1 MSEFNNKWN
10 NMNPMNSMNMGN
22 NMNPMNGMNMGNNMN
37 QMNNMNPMNSMNM
50 GMNPMNNMNMGNNI
64 NPMNNINMGNNMNQ
78 MNNMNMGMNQ
88 MNNMNMGM
96 NQMNNMNMNNFIT
109 MNTGMN
115 NLNDPMAVQFNMLMQ
130 QFVNLQQS
138 MNMMNTFVMNNAQS
152 NNNSSDRLP
161 KGKGETYV
169 DPFANYPGNRMN
181 IIFQTPKGHKTAI
194 SAPLNVTVHEVL
206 VQYIRKLGL
215 GPAVLYDGFY
225 FLYNGAKLSVK
236 DEKKLVSD
244 LSPIGNY
251 NLNVIVLDTKNL
263 IGA

>member
-1 MSEFNNKWN
+1 
-10 NMNPMNSMNMGN
+10 MNMGN

-50 GMNPMNNMNMGNNI
+50 GNSMNPMNNMNMGM
-64 NPMNNINMGNNMNQ
+64 NP
-78 MNNMNMGMNQ
+78 MNNMNMGMNP
-88 MNNMNMGM
+88 
-96 NQMNNMNMNNFIT
+96 MNNMNMNNFIT

-138 MNMMNTFVMNNAQS
+138 MNMMNTFVMNNAKS

-169 DPFANYPGNRMN
+169 DPFANYPGDRIN
-181 IIFQTPKGHKTAI
+181 IIFQTPKGHKTTI
-194 SAPLNVTVHEVL
+194 SAPLHVTVHEVL

-225 FLYNGAKLSVK
+225 FLFNGAKLSVR

-244 LSPIGNY
+244 LSPTGQLNV
-251 NLNVIVLDTKNL
+251 NVIVLDTKNL

>member
-1 MSEFNNKWN
+1 
-10 NMNPMNSMNMGN
+10 MNMGN

-50 GMNPMNNMNMGNNI
+50 GNSMNPMNNMNMGMNPMNNMNMGNNI
-64 NPMNNINMGNNMNQ
+64 NP
-78 MNNMNMGMNQ
+78 
-88 MNNMNMGM
+88 
-96 NQMNNMNMNNFIT
+96 MNNMNMNNFIT

-130 QFVNLQQS
+130 QFVNLQQ
-138 MNMMNTFVMNNAQS
+138 NMMNTFVMNNAKS

-169 DPFANYPGNRMN
+169 DPFANYPGDRIN
-181 IIFQTPKGHKTAI
+181 IIFQTPKGHKTTI
-194 SAPLNVTVHEVL
+194 SAPLHVTVHEVL

-225 FLYNGAKLSVK
+225 FLYNGAKLSVR

-244 LSPIGNY
+244 LSTIGQSNVY
-251 NLNVIVLDTKNL
+251 VIVLDTKNL

>member
-50 GMNPMNNMNMGNNI
+50 GNNMNPMNNMNMGM
-64 NPMNNINMGNNMNQ
+64 NP
-78 MNNMNMGMNQ
+78 MNNMNMGMNP
-88 MNNMNMGM
+88 
-96 NQMNNMNMNNFIT
+96 MNNMNMNNFIT

-138 MNMMNTFVMNNAQS
+138 MNMMNTFVMNNAKS

-169 DPFANYPGNRMN
+169 DPFANYPGDRIN
-181 IIFQTPKGHKTAI
+181 IIFQTPKGHKTTI
-194 SAPLNVTVHEVL
+194 SAPLYVTVHEVL

-225 FLYNGAKLSVK
+225 FLFNGAKLSVR

-244 LSPIGNY
+244 LSSIGQF

>member
-1 MSEFNNKWN
+1 MSEFNNKW
-10 NMNPMNSMNMGN
+10 N

-50 GMNPMNNMNMGNNI
+50 GNNMNPMNNMNMGMNPMNNMNMGNNI
-64 NPMNNINMGNNMNQ
+64 NP
-78 MNNMNMGMNQ
+78 
-88 MNNMNMGM
+88 
-96 NQMNNMNMNNFIT
+96 MNNMNMNNFIT

-138 MNMMNTFVMNNAQS
+138 MNMMNTFVMNNAKS

-169 DPFANYPGNRMN
+169 DPFANYPGDRIN
-181 IIFQTPKGHKTAI
+181 IIFQTPKGHKTTI
-194 SAPLNVTVHEVL
+194 SAPLHVTVHEVL

-225 FLYNGAKLSVK
+225 FLFNGAKLSVR

-244 LSPIGNY
+244 LSPTGQST
-251 NLNVIVLDTKNL
+251 LHVIVLDTKNL

>member
-64 NPMNNINMGNNMNQ
+64 NPMNN
-78 MNNMNMGMNQ
+78 
-88 MNNMNMGM
+88 
-96 NQMNNMNMNNFIT
+96 MNMNNFIT

-130 QFVNLQQS
+130 QFVNLQQN
-138 MNMMNTFVMNNAQS
+138 MNKMNTFVMNNAQS

-181 IIFQTPKGHKTAI
+181 IIFQTPKGHKTTI
-194 SAPLNVTVHEVL
+194 SAPLHVTIHEVL

>member
-37 QMNNMNPMNSMNM
+37 QMNNMNPMNNMNMGMNPMNNMNM

-64 NPMNNINMGNNMNQ
+64 NP
-78 MNNMNMGMNQ
+78 
-88 MNNMNMGM
+88 
-96 NQMNNMNMNNFIT
+96 MNNMNMNNFIT

-138 MNMMNTFVMNNAQS
+138 MNMMNTFVMNNAKS

-169 DPFANYPGNRMN
+169 DPFANYPGDRIN
-181 IIFQTPKGHKTAI
+181 IIFQTPKGHKTTI
-194 SAPLNVTVHEVL
+194 SAPLHVTVHEVL

-225 FLYNGAKLSVK
+225 FLFNGAKLSVK

-244 LSPIGNY
+244 LSPTGQS

>member
-50 GMNPMNNMNMGNNI
+50 GNNMNPMNNMNMGMNPMNNMNMGNNI
-64 NPMNNINMGNNMNQ
+64 NP
-78 MNNMNMGMNQ
+78 
-88 MNNMNMGM
+88 
-96 NQMNNMNMNNFIT
+96 MNNMNMNNFIT

-138 MNMMNTFVMNNAQS
+138 MNMMNTFVMNNAKS

-169 DPFANYPGNRMN
+169 DPFANYPGVRLN
-181 IIFQTPKGHKTAI
+181 IIFQTPKGHKTTI
-194 SAPLNVTVHEVL
+194 SAPLHVTVHEVL

-225 FLYNGAKLSVK
+225 FLFNGAKLSVR

-244 LSPIGNY
+244 LSTIGQSNV
-251 NLNVIVLDTKNL
+251 NVIVLDTKNL

>member
-22 NMNPMNGMNMGNNMN
+22 NMN
-37 QMNNMNPMNSMNM
+37 QMNNMNPMNSMNMGNNMNPMNNMNM

-64 NPMNNINMGNNMNQ
+64 NP
-78 MNNMNMGMNQ
+78 
-88 MNNMNMGM
+88 
-96 NQMNNMNMNNFIT
+96 MNNMNMNNFIT

-169 DPFANYPGNRMN
+169 DPFANYPGDRMN
-181 IIFQTPKGHKTAI
+181 IIFQTPKGHKTTI
-194 SAPLNVTVHEVL
+194 SAPLHVTVHEVL

-225 FLYNGAKLSVK
+225 FLFNGAKLSVK

-244 LSPIGNY
+244 LSPTGQFSA
-251 NLNVIVLDTKNL
+251 NVIVLDTKNL